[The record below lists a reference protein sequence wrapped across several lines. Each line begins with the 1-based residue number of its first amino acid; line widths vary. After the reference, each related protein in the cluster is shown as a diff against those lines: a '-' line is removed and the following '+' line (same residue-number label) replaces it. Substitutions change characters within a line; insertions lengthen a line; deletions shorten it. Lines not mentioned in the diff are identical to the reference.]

1 MAIDEAVA
9 DAEQT
14 ALESK
19 ENTVP
24 ARAPPRLGPL
34 ASASRRGSTVGSG
47 SPLARP
53 PIPLPTD
60 TDAAPSPRPSTPPMP
75 PSPAGSELAAVRAAK
90 RPRHGS
96 S

>member
-1 MAIDEAVA
+1 MAIDEAVV

-19 ENTVP
+19 ENAVP
-24 ARAPPRLGPL
+24 ARPPPRLGPL

-53 PIPLPTD
+53 PLALPAEV
-60 TDAAPSPRPSTPPMP
+60 DAPRPSTPPMP
-75 PSPAGSELAAVRAAK
+75 PSPAGSELAAARAAK
-90 RPRHGS
+90 RVRRGS

>member
-24 ARAPPRLGPL
+24 VRPPPPRLGPL

-60 TDAAPSPRPSTPPMP
+60 HDAVRPITPPMP
-75 PSPAGSELAAVRAAK
+75 PSPAGSELAAARASK
-90 RPRHGS
+90 RPRRES